1 HSASAAP
8 TRRRRS
14 GPPAR
19 ADGFIMGSR
28 IIATGRAVPR
38 TALTNK
44 DLERYMD
51 TSDQWIRSRTGIGSR
66 YAMRQGESIADI
78 ATSASRTAL
87 ERAGIKPGALDAIIV
102 GTVSSEYAFPS
113 LACQIQKGLSI
124 SSMPAF
130 DVAAAC
136 SGFVYALQVADAQM
150 RAGDFKRVLV
160 VGADALSTMVDWSD
174 RRTAVLFGDGAGACV
189 MVTEP
194 GNRGVLSSLL
204 RSAGEY
210 WNLLSVRATAT
221 RRPIDSEVRRC
232 ADDAIQMKGPELFKI
247 AVKRMEEISLLV
259 PHQANLRIISV
270 VAERLGLPPE
280 KVFTNIDRYGNTSAA
295 SVPIALDEGL
305 EQGRIHDGNI
315 VILNACGGG
324 LTWGANL
331 IRW

>member
-1 HSASAAP
+1 
-8 TRRRRS
+8 
-14 GPPAR
+14 
-19 ADGFIMGSR
+19 MGSR
-28 IIATGRAVPR
+28 IVATGRAVPR
-38 TALTNK
+38 TALTNN
-44 DLERYMD
+44 DLKRYMD

-66 YAMRQGESIADI
+66 YAMRQGESLADI
-78 ATSASRTAL
+78 AIDASRTAL
-87 ERAGIKPGALDAIIV
+87 ERAGVKPADLDAIIV

-113 LACQIQKGLSI
+113 LACQIQCGLS
-124 SSMPAF
+124 SSSIPAF

-160 VGADALSTMVDWSD
+160 VGADALSTMVDWTD

-189 MVTEP
+189 MVTEA

-210 WNLLSVRATAT
+210 WNLLSVRATGT
-221 RRPIDSEVRRC
+221 RSTIDSEVRRC
-232 ADDAIQMKGPELFKI
+232 AGDAIQMKGPELFKI
-247 AVKRMEEISLLV
+247 AVRSMEEISRLVAERAGVKLEEIDLFV
-259 PHQANLRIISV
+259 PHQANMRIISA

-280 KVFTNIDRYGNTSAA
+280 KVFTNIERYGNTSAA
-295 SVPIALDEGL
+295 SVPIALDEAL
-305 EQGRIHDGNI
+305 EQGRIHDGDI
-315 VILNACGGG
+315 VMLNACGGG

>member
-1 HSASAAP
+1 
-8 TRRRRS
+8 
-14 GPPAR
+14 
-19 ADGFIMGSR
+19 M
-28 IIATGRAVPR
+28 
-38 TALTNK
+38 ALTNK

-66 YAMRQGESIADI
+66 YAMRQGESLADI
-78 ATSASRTAL
+78 ATDASRTAL
-87 ERAGIKPGALDAIIV
+87 QRAGVKPSSLDAIIV

-113 LACQIQKGLSI
+113 LACQIQKGLGI

-174 RRTAVLFGDGAGACV
+174 RRTAVLFGDGAGACM
-189 MVTEP
+189 MVTEA
-194 GNRGVLSSLL
+194 GDRGVLSSLL

-210 WNLLSVRATAT
+210 WNLLSVRSTGT
-221 RRPIDSEVRRC
+221 RGTIDSEVRRC
-232 ADDAIQMKGPELFKI
+232 AGDAIQMKGPELFKI
-247 AVKRMEEISLLV
+247 AVKSMEEISRLVAERAGVELEEIDLFV
-259 PHQANLRIISV
+259 PHQANLRIISA

-280 KVFTNIDRYGNTSAA
+280 KVFTNIDHYGNTSAA
-295 SVPIALDEGL
+295 SVPIALDEAL

-315 VILNACGGG
+315 VMLNACGGG

>member
-1 HSASAAP
+1 
-8 TRRRRS
+8 
-14 GPPAR
+14 
-19 ADGFIMGSR
+19 
-28 IIATGRAVPR
+28 
-38 TALTNK
+38 
-44 DLERYMD
+44 MD

-66 YAMRQGESIADI
+66 YAMRQGELLAEI
-78 ATSASRTAL
+78 ATDASRTAL
-87 ERAGIKPGALDAIIV
+87 ERAGVKPCELDAIIV

-113 LACQIQKGLSI
+113 LACQIQKGLGI

-130 DVAAAC
+130 DLAAAC

-174 RRTAVLFGDGAGACV
+174 RRTAVLFGDGAGACL
-189 MVTEP
+189 MVTEA

-210 WNLLSVRATAT
+210 WNLLSVRSTGT
-221 RRPIDSEVRRC
+221 RSTIDSEVRRC
-232 ADDAIQMKGPELFKI
+232 AGDAIQMKGPELFKI
-247 AVKRMEEISLLV
+247 AVRSMEEISRLVAERAGVKLEEIDLFV
-259 PHQANLRIISV
+259 PHQANMRIISA

-295 SVPIALDEGL
+295 SVPIALDEAL

-315 VILNACGGG
+315 VMLNACGGG